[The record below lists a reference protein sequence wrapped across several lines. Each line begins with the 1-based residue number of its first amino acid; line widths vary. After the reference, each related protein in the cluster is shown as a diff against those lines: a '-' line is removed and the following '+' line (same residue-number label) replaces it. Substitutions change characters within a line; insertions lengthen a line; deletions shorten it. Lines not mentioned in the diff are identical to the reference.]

1 VSRRDLLSWLL
12 ALTVVGA
19 IIAGA
24 FVTLAALRPD
34 PAEFDATDVTGVP
47 WGRDFRLPDA
57 DGKPRSLADF
67 HGKVVALYFGYTR
80 CPDVCPLTLAALGQA
95 VQLLG
100 ADAAQVQGVF
110 VTVDPKRDSARP
122 LAKYVR
128 SFNEDF
134 LALRGDR
141 AATLRTTSEFR
152 VEAGEHHSIPV
163 FLFDP
168 DGRLRLVAH
177 PEASAQ
183 SLAHDMRLLL
193 RGAAGE
199 QRITPVLPL
208 LSAG

>member
-1 VSRRDLLSWLL
+1 VSSSPS
-12 ALTVVGA
+12 
-19 IIAGA
+19 I
-24 FVTLAALRPD
+24 
-34 PAEFDATDVTGVP
+34 
-47 WGRDFRLPDA
+47 
-57 DGKPRSLADF
+57 RS
-67 HGKVVALYFGYTR
+67 
-80 CPDVCPLTLAALGQA
+80 
-95 VQLLG
+95 
-100 ADAAQVQGVF
+100 
-110 VTVDPKRDSARP
+110 VDPKRDSARP

>member
-1 VSRRDLLSWLL
+1 VR
-12 ALTVVGA
+12 
-19 IIAGA
+19 
-24 FVTLAALRPD
+24 
-34 PAEFDATDVTGVP
+34 
-47 WGRDFRLPDA
+47 
-57 DGKPRSLADF
+57 
-67 HGKVVALYFGYTR
+67 
-80 CPDVCPLTLAALGQA
+80 
-95 VQLLG
+95 LLG
-100 ADAAQVQGVF
+100 ADAAQVQGLF
-110 VTVDPKRDSARP
+110 VTVDPKRDSAGV
-122 LAKYVR
+122 LAKYAR

-168 DGRLRLVAH
+168 GGQLRLVAH

-193 RGAAGE
+193 RGAGVE